1 MKYIL
6 AAVLKAYRLLISPL
20 YGNVCR
26 YYPSCSA
33 YALRAVEFHGALTGT
48 WYAGRRLFR
57 CHPWS
62 AGGYDPVPGTPEF
75 DAEMRDQAA
84 AAATMESDRAVLGA
98 ADASRAAAKQA
109 TESAPA
115 ASAHHQM
122 DREVVHAEI
131 ACGAFRSPGA
141 TTAAAQARG
150 VN

>member
-1 MKYIL
+1 MKHLLL
-6 AAVLKAYRLLISPL
+6 ALLKMYRLLISPL

-33 YALRAVEFHGALTGT
+33 YALRAVEFHGAFRGT
-48 WYAGRRLFR
+48 WYAGRRLLR

-75 DAEMRDQAA
+75 EAEMRDQAA
-84 AAATMESDRAVLGA
+84 AAATMECDRAALGST
-98 ADASRAAAKQA
+98 DVPRAVAKQA

-115 ASAHHQM
+115 GSAHHQS
-122 DREVVHAEI
+122 DRRVAHAHRVR
-131 ACGAFRSPGA
+131 GGFGPPGA